1 MLLESSLLIIN
12 IFNKNIYLLISILIF
27 LLIFNFYKDKEF
39 FYKIKKMDKFILI
52 YLFYL
57 IIYRRGAK
65 ALNMI
70 LQEDL
75 ASLRLCGLKRGAK
88 IWKIS

>member
-57 IIYRRGAK
+57 I
-65 ALNMI
+65 
-70 LQEDL
+70 
-75 ASLRLCGLKRGAK
+75 LKSK
-88 IWKIS
+88 